1 MTKERKKECK
11 ECKEKRY
18 RKRREIEKKNNGR
31 NKESNAEMRLE
42 KDFEIKNEYEK

>member
-18 RKRREIEKKNNGR
+18 RKRREIEKKNN
-31 NKESNAEMRLE
+31 AEMRLE
-42 KDFEIKNEYEK
+42 KDFEVKNEYEK